1 MVPMVPMVPMIMSHW
16 FDLVCLH
23 GGSTFT
29 KEATLFGRPTCDQ
42 QNNEAK
48 TDFLW
53 KLCTKSWQYV
63 PQRTSSTRLGYPWV
77 LAINCQAQKHAI
89 KVLKSKTKVVSRS
102 LGKVGRYRSN
112 SENTDIF
119 LGFGGSI
126 RNLCNLQLSYTSIIY
141 TRLGY
146 MHYCIYIYIIIY
158 IIYYIY
164 TESWTWSPMLT
175 QLHASVLPPAQP
187 WTCKHCRTKR
197 ALAHPTYSYWFIPIF
212 PFRTQ
217 WGLQIFKMFH
227 NMFQK
232 MFHNMFHKMF
242 HKMFHNV
249 EVPGQV
255 ASQCCEDFSIECG
268 SNGSNKLSWVRFKQ
282 VAASSWLPS
291 TSGWAV
297 PINPS

>member
-1 MVPMVPMVPMIMSHW
+1 MDEDWGASLMA
-16 FDLVCLH
+16 LN
-23 GGSTFT
+23 
-29 KEATLFGRPTCDQ
+29 RPTGSLHSPLHRV
-42 QNNEAK
+42 N
-48 TDFLW
+48 LH
-53 KLCTKSWQYV
+53 
-63 PQRTSSTRLGYPWV
+63 
-77 LAINCQAQKHAI
+77 NCYI
-89 KVLKSKTKVVSRS
+89 VGCIPVVVSPKSQRFTQALS
-102 LGKVGRYRSN
+102 C
-112 SENTDIF
+112 
-119 LGFGGSI
+119 SI
-126 RNLCNLQLSYTSIIY
+126 HVWYPQ
-141 TRLGY
+141 
-146 MHYCIYIYIIIY
+146 
-158 IIYYIY
+158 
-164 TESWTWSPMLT
+164 
-175 QLHASVLPPAQP
+175 V
-187 WTCKHCRTKR
+187 
-197 ALAHPTYSYWFIPIF
+197 IF